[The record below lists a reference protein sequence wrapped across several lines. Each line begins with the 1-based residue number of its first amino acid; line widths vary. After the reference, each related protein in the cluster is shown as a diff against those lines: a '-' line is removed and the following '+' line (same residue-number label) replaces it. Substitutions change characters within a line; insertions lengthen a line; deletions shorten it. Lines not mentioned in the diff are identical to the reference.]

1 MKGDQGLSREV
12 ADAAAV
18 RELMRDVGR
27 EDVSSPAWGSPRRCG
42 QCLAARRDVFALRG
56 RSPFDGCSVVMPQGR
71 ELNAQQGL
79 RTMPE
84 ELPVLPDPVDVGD
97 IEELVDRYAPDI
109 RPVLNASS
117 RLAPYVSSLLV
128 AGYAGVIQA
137 YVLFG
142 ESYLAHGATLAL
154 AAVFAVTGLAVGEP
168 ATRYLHRNRLLAC
181 SVARGR
187 GALGDPRGHLSA
199 LPGRDSG
206 STGAHHGAGLRV
218 VRGAATPED
227 AYEQAS
233 RSESYWRER
242 LSQDPN
248 SDVNAGQLATA
259 ERLSAKF
266 SEALGE
272 LDKRSD
278 VLVRFFND
286 CEAKLSVL
294 ESSIRDVVESR
305 RLSEL
310 SDKADDIIVDAG
322 ATLASI
328 ARQFVA
334 EAAQVGE
341 ALGALERLQIK
352 ESAGSV
358 PLERIEAVAD
368 RIIASSEQEAAALA
382 GLVSTLAP
390 GGDGAGE

>member
-1 MKGDQGLSREV
+1 
-12 ADAAAV
+12 
-18 RELMRDVGR
+18 
-27 EDVSSPAWGSPRRCG
+27 
-42 QCLAARRDVFALRG
+42 
-56 RSPFDGCSVVMPQGR
+56 MPG
-71 ELNAQQGL
+71 
-79 RTMPE
+79 

-109 RPVLNASS
+109 RPVLNTSS

-154 AAVFAVTGLAVGEP
+154 GAVFAVLGLAGGEVS
-168 ATRYLHRNRLLAC
+168 ARLLHRSRVRMFWRLVEEAPWAIHEAIAVRFRNEIQAQRERTMGPG
-181 SVARGR
+181 SEWYEARQP
-187 GALGDPRGHLSA
+187 LK
-199 LPGRDSG
+199 
-206 STGAHHGAGLRV
+206 
-218 VRGAATPED
+218 D
-227 AYEQAS
+227 AYEEAS

-242 LSQDPN
+242 LKQDPH
-248 SDVNAGQLATA
+248 SEVNAGQLATA
-259 ERLSAKF
+259 QRLSAKF

-294 ESSIRDVVESR
+294 ESSKRDVEESR
-305 RLSEL
+305 RLSQL

-334 EAAQVGE
+334 EAARVGE

-368 RIIASSEQEAAALA
+368 RIIASSEQEKAALA
-382 GLVSTLAP
+382 GLVSTL
-390 GGDGAGE
+390 G